1 MYSAPL
7 SLQTAETK
15 WYRVTGSW
23 ALLSQLSKILGN
35 WRTLVWGQQT
45 SSWVSYY
52 MTVHL
57 PCQPQALR
65 HSTAI
70 KQKQVEQAS
79 TKGCTGP
86 TTQQVFWRKPSFLH
100 CLSSTASPQAKTLLA
115 GQAQLCCFC
124 SCTDASTGCNHADW
138 NPTFELLPHSIK

>member
-23 ALLSQLSKILGN
+23 VTPLTTKQNSGKLENSVLRPADQFLSLLLYDCTSPLPTSG
-35 WRTLVWGQQT
+35 TQT
-45 SSWVSYY
+45 FK
-52 MTVHL
+52 
-57 PCQPQALR
+57 
-65 HSTAI
+65 AI

-86 TTQQVFWRKPSFLH
+86 TTQQVFSRKPSFLH
-100 CLSSTASPQAKTLLA
+100 CLSSTASPQAKTLLT

-124 SCTDASTGCNHADW
+124 SCTDVNTGCNHADW